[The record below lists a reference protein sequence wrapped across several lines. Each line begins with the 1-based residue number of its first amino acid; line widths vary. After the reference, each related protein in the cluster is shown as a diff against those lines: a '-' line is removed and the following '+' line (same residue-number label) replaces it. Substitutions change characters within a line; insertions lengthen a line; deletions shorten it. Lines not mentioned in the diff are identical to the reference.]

1 MSVHIGKR
9 IEARLIEL
17 GMTKAEFGRR
27 ILTSRQNVSLIL
39 QRSSIQVDLL
49 ERVCEVLD
57 FDFFQHFKRP
67 DNGKSFRRRGKVFF
81 LVEVDQ
87 DDLPDSFY
95 EKYGTE

>member
-17 GMTKAEFGRR
+17 GMSKAEFGRR
-27 ILTSRQNVSLIL
+27 INTSRQNVSIIL
-39 QRSSIQVDLL
+39 KRTSINTDLL
-49 ERVCEVLD
+49 EKVCQVLD
-57 FDFFQHFKRP
+57 YDFYEHFKRP

-87 DDLPDSFY
+87 DDMPDSFY
-95 EKYGTE
+95 DKYGTE